1 MKYAMHLTGLWS
13 VVLLAISGCHE
24 LGQLDGP
31 GTYGNIGNDL
41 VGEVRYVDTRER
53 QIEVR
58 TDAGRTRSVRY
69 DGRTRVVYR
78 HKEYDVSNLERGD
91 YVAMRTRE
99 DRNGRLYADLVTV
112 RESGQDRSGYSR
124 RDRLDR
130 FEGTVEYIDGK
141 RGRLEVRDRRNRL
154 VIVVLP
160 YNAPRSVSDRFYR
173 LRRGDY
179 VRVEGRFITEDRFE
193 LESFA

>member
-1 MKYAMHLTGLWS
+1 MKYLMHLTGLLS

-31 GTYGNIGNDL
+31 GTYSDTGNDL
-41 VGEVRYVDTRER
+41 VGEVRYVDARER

-69 DGRTRVVYR
+69 DGRTRVIYR
-78 HKEYDVSNLERGD
+78 HKEYEVSNLEPGD
-91 YVAMRTRE
+91 YVAMRTSE
-99 DRNGRLYADLVTV
+99 DRSGRLYADLVTV
-112 RESGQDRSGYSR
+112 RESAQDRSGYSR

-130 FEGTVEYIDGK
+130 FEGTVENIDER
-141 RGRLEVRDRRNRL
+141 RGRFEVRDRRNRL
-154 VIVVLP
+154 VIVTLP

-179 VRVEGRFITEDRFE
+179 VRVEGRFISEDRFE